1 MATMIRTA
9 PRETAPNLDS
19 SSGFDPAFDTECSS
33 LSWSMV
39 RRLNLWFSTLM
50 SVETDWSD
58 VKGFNIDV
66 KTNYR
71 LWRLFIRLCI
81 ARSAEL
87 GMRTLLRAVFNVDS
101 HCMRL
106 VSEELS
112 EKRRCVSA
120 CLATG
125 VA

>member
-1 MATMIRTA
+1 
-9 PRETAPNLDS
+9 
-19 SSGFDPAFDTECSS
+19 
-33 LSWSMV
+33 
-39 RRLNLWFSTLM
+39 M
-50 SVETDWSD
+50 SIETDYGG
-58 VKGFNIDV
+58 VRGFNIDV

-71 LWRLFIRLCI
+71 LGRLFIRRYI

-87 GMRTLLRAVFNVDS
+87 EMRTLLRAVFNVDS
-101 HCMRL
+101 RSMPQ